1 MMKSLFISLFIL
13 LAASCKNGNNSQ
25 AQTAADTANVS
36 DIPAIG
42 YQVIN
47 IYPHDSSS
55 FTEGLFLLDGKMYES
70 AGLNDK
76 SKILVYDLATGKASQ
91 TVILP
96 KLFGEGIS
104 VTGNKL
110 YQLTWKEHKVFVYDY
125 PSLKRTGE
133 LSWPYEGWGMTTDG
147 KNLIISTGSS
157 NLYYVDPADFK
168 IVKTVNVSN
177 NYGPLSN
184 INELEY
190 VDGFI
195 YANVWETD
203 NIVKIDPAKGK
214 VVGIMDLANIR
225 QKNGVPAT
233 GDVLNGIAYDPAK
246 KTLLIT
252 GKDWPRIFELKL
264 SER

>member
-1 MMKSLFISLFIL
+1 MKSILISLFVL
-13 LAASCKNGNNSQ
+13 LAASCNNSNHSD
-25 AQTAADTANVS
+25 AQSNPDAMNAAD
-36 DIPAIG
+36 IPTIN

-76 SKILVYDLATGKASQ
+76 SKIKVYDLPTGKTIQ
-91 TVILP
+91 TVVLP

-104 VTGNKL
+104 VINNKL

-125 PSLKRTGE
+125 PSLNKAGE
-133 LSWPYEGWGMTTDG
+133 MTWPYEGWGMTNDG
-147 KNLIISTGSS
+147 KHLIISTGSS

-168 IVKTVNVSN
+168 ILKTVNVSN

-203 NIVKIDPAKGK
+203 NIVKIDPNSGK
-214 VVGIMDLANIR
+214 VVAMLDLSNIR

-246 KTLLIT
+246 KTLLVT
-252 GKDWPRIFELKL
+252 GKDWPKIFELKL
-264 SER
+264 N

>member
-1 MMKSLFISLFIL
+1 MKPIFISLLIF
-13 LAASCKNGNNSQ
+13 LAASCKNANNSQ
-25 AQTAADTANVS
+25 AQTDTNDVA
-36 DIPAIG
+36 DIPAIN

-47 IYPHDSSS
+47 MYPHDSSS
-55 FTEGLFLLDGKMYES
+55 FTEGFFMLDGKMYES

-76 SKILVYDLATGKASQ
+76 SKILVYDLTTGKTFQ
-91 TVILP
+91 TVVLP

-104 VTGNKL
+104 VINGKL

-125 PSLKRTGE
+125 PSLKKTGE

-147 KNLIISTGSS
+147 KDLIISTGSS

-168 IVKTVNVSN
+168 IIKTVNVSN

-203 NIVKIDPAKGK
+203 NIVKIDPNSGK
-214 VVGIMDLANIR
+214 VVAMLDLSGIR
-225 QKNGVPAT
+225 QKNGVPVS
-233 GDVLNGIAYDPAK
+233 GDVLNGIAYDSAK
-246 KTLLIT
+246 HTLLVT
-252 GKDWPRIFELKL
+252 GKDWAKIFELKL
-264 SER
+264 N

>member
-1 MMKSLFISLFIL
+1 MMKSIFIFLFIF

-25 AQTAADTANVS
+25 AQTTDTANVS
-36 DIPAIG
+36 DIPTIN

-47 IYPHDSSS
+47 VYPHDSSS
-55 FTEGLFLLDGKMYES
+55 FTEGLFMLDGKMYES

-76 SKILVYDLATGKASQ
+76 SKILVYDLPTGKISQ
-91 TVILP
+91 TIVLP

-104 VTGNKL
+104 VIGNKL
-110 YQLTWKEHKVFVYDY
+110 YQLTWKSHKVFVYDY
-125 PSLKRTGE
+125 PSLNKTGE
-133 LSWPYEGWGMTTDG
+133 LSWPYEGWGMTNDG

-157 NLYYVDPADFK
+157 MLYYVNPADFK

-203 NIVKIDPAKGK
+203 NIVKIDPDKGK
-214 VVGIMDLANIR
+214 VVGMLDLSNIR

-246 KTLLIT
+246 KTLLVT
-252 GKDWPRIFELKL
+252 GKDWAKIFELKL